1 MNSNKTKLYRT
12 DETEKIV
19 RRRALENLVKFE
31 HVYGF
36 DIYNAGYVQALEDM
50 GIDKKYITIFKRVC
64 VKIRESFKAVKDS
77 YAY

>member
-1 MNSNKTKLYRT
+1 MNSKIKMYRT
-12 DETEKIV
+12 DEKEMIV

-64 VKIRESFKAVKDS
+64 TKIRESFKAVKAS

>member
-1 MNSNKTKLYRT
+1 MNSKIYKM

-19 RRRALENLVKFE
+19 RKRALENLIKFE

-36 DIYNAGYVQALEDM
+36 DVYNAGYVQAMEDM

-64 VKIRESFKAVKDS
+64 VKIRESFKAVKAS

>member
-1 MNSNKTKLYRT
+1 MNSNLKKM

-19 RRRALENLVKFE
+19 RRRALENLIKFE

-36 DIYNAGYVQALEDM
+36 DVYNAGYVQAMEDM

-64 VKIRESFKAVKDS
+64 VKIRESFKAVKAS

>member
-1 MNSNKTKLYRT
+1 MNSKINKM

-19 RRRALENLVKFE
+19 RRRALENLIKFE

-36 DIYNAGYVQALEDM
+36 DVYNAGYVQALEDM
-50 GIDKKYITIFKRVC
+50 GVDKKYITIFKKVC
-64 VKIRESFKAVKDS
+64 TKIRESFKAVKAS